1 MIINDK
7 KVCGIFHDEF
17 EQNKEFEKL
26 YMQNFYFDGNFVTS
40 WRVKETGEGDFL
52 HPHGIAVD
60 SHGFVYVTEE
70 KKMMFKSLIVT
81 EILF

>member
-7 KVCGIFHDEF
+7 KVCGIFHDEY

-40 WRVKETGEGDFL
+40 WRVKETGEGDFFTSTWYCCRFSWVCL
-52 HPHGIAVD
+52 C
-60 SHGFVYVTEE
+60 Y
-70 KKMMFKSLIVT
+70 
-81 EILF
+81 